1 MDGYA
6 DSSGARRRPVHCRGL
21 LLRQDREE
29 PSQPEDAG
37 RASTGDQRQAGDP
50 DPYERRY
57 AGAAGPAF
65 PHDGERRHGGR
76 AVSMRTSTRP
86 SKVTTRQV
94 FAIAG
99 PAMIANL
106 TTPLI
111 GIVSTTAIGRLGDA
125 TLLGGVAMASV
136 LFDCIFW
143 LFAFL
148 RMSTVAFTA
157 QSLGAGEPGELRA
170 ILVRGF
176 IVAALIGTALILLQ
190 VPLASILLGA
200 MGGSEGVTRAAKTY
214 FIIRIWS
221 SPLALGNY
229 VMLGW
234 LIGQARAKLA
244 LGMQISINLIN
255 VAATVVLV
263 LVFDFGI
270 AGAAIAAVI
279 AETAGLVLGLLIA
292 RHLSKG
298 QFAASRALLFDRA
311 KLMRMLAVNR
321 DIMIRT
327 ASLIA
332 AFLFFTA
339 QGARAGDMT
348 LAANAV
354 LNNFL
359 LISAF
364 FLDGLANAAE
374 QLCGR
379 ACGARDRDEFS
390 GAVRLVVFWGFGF
403 ALAVTGVF
411 ALFGPALI
419 DLMTAS
425 PDVRRIARDFLLF
438 VVASPALAVFAF
450 AFDGVYIGATW
461 ARDMRNLMVA
471 SLAIFLA
478 AWFALRSFGNAG
490 LWAAL
495 LVHYAARGGLEAW
508 RYPALLRKSFG

>member
-1 MDGYA
+1 
-6 DSSGARRRPVHCRGL
+6 
-21 LLRQDREE
+21 
-29 PSQPEDAG
+29 
-37 RASTGDQRQAGDP
+37 
-50 DPYERRY
+50 
-57 AGAAGPAF
+57 
-65 PHDGERRHGGR
+65 
-76 AVSMRTSTRP
+76 
-86 SKVTTRQV
+86 V

-99 PAMIANL
+99 PAMVANL

-136 LFDCIFW
+136 LFDCMFW
-143 LFAFL
+143 LFGFL

-157 QSLGAGEPGELRA
+157 QSLGAGETNELRA
-170 ILVRGF
+170 ILLRGL
-176 IVAALIGTALILLQ
+176 IVAALVGGALIALQ
-190 VPLASILLGA
+190 VPLSVALLGA
-200 MGGSEGVTRAAKTY
+200 MGGSEGVTQAAKTY
-214 FIIRIWS
+214 FVIRIWS

-234 LIGQARAKLA
+234 LIGQARARLA
-244 LGMQISINLIN
+244 LGTQVTINLIN
-255 VAATVVLV
+255 MAATVLLV

-279 AETAGLVLGLLIA
+279 AEAAGLVLGLLIA
-292 RHLSKG
+292 RHLSNG

-339 QGARAGDMT
+339 QGARAGDTT

-379 ACGARDRDEFS
+379 AYGARDKHAFA
-390 GAVRLVVFWGFGF
+390 GAVRLVVMWGFGF
-403 ALAVTGVF
+403 ALAVAACF
-411 ALFGPALI
+411 LLFGPSLI
-419 DLMTAS
+419 DIMTAS
-425 PDVRRIARDFLLF
+425 ADIRRIARDYLPFVIFAPLLG
-438 VVASPALAVFAF
+438 VFAF

-461 ARDMRNLMVA
+461 ARDMRNLMLA
-471 SLAIFLA
+471 SLVIFLT

-490 LWAAL
+490 LWGAL
-495 LVHYAARGGLEAW
+495 LVHYAARGGLEAL
-508 RYPALLRKSFG
+508 RYPALLRKSFAGKS